1 MLIYKCQNTKTKKE
15 RGKKMKSNKKQ
26 ILICTIVGV
35 ILAWVSCGIV
45 IAIIPLAIGFMALVG
60 EHLYQQER
68 RKEEKEWKIRNARK
82 EGEKWG
88 MGKFF

>member
-1 MLIYKCQNTKTKKE
+1 
-15 RGKKMKSNKKQ
+15 MKSNKKQ
-26 ILICTIVGV
+26 ILICTIIGV

-45 IAIIPLAIGFMALVG
+45 MAIIPLAIGFMALAG

-82 EGEKWG
+82 EGKKWG